1 LGLFLLQEESPEALA
16 PDFPL
21 EGLLE
26 FPSEEPLGLPLEAP
40 GLPLEGLLELP
51 SEEPPDLDLE
61 EPEELPSENLG
72 LSLEGLLELP
82 SEEPPDL
89 DLEEPEE
96 LPSENLGLS
105 LENPDLFEPLKFLV
119 GLFLPPPLDLG
130 GAVLKVCVGSNPS
143 IIFLG
148 IADFKSFSISTKS
161 LCSSALTKETALPSC
176 PALAV
181 LPMR

>member
-1 LGLFLLQEESPEALA
+1 MPEEFLLGLFLLQEESPEALA

-21 EGLLE
+21 EGLPE

-40 GLPLEGLLELP
+40 GLP
-51 SEEPPDLDLE
+51 
-61 EPEELPSENLG
+61 
-72 LSLEGLLELP
+72 LEGLLELP